1 MTRKQRGWAAS
12 GREEKGRGVGRRGR
26 VGKGG
31 EEQKE
36 EAQRSK
42 KYIPNLKAV
51 RLYCNI
57 RELLPIGA

>member
-1 MTRKQRGWAAS
+1 MTRKHRGWAAS

-36 EAQRSK
+36 EAQRRK